1 MLAPF
6 ITTSAQSGN
15 HQKSWWPTAS
25 SRPLPLPSLKSHGNS
40 WGESC
45 TTLGGQHSTEPFL
58 PGLNSRYSGKTRK
71 IHVLNQSKSVT
82 WSSQARSFCFSG
94 GTYLTHKKPKGSCGS
109 VMAISW
115 CSGSHSS
122 GSENMNRLVC
132 HYVSARC
139 TLHLFPSILICTRNA
154 FRLKRSTMTTRI
166 QISSC
171 TFKDRCV
178 FAGKYDYWLPPIS
191 LPKWNKNSEVGSA
204 CDSNAHKNTTFSTAC
219 RQTGQL

>member
-6 ITTSAQSGN
+6 ITTSDQSGN
-15 HQKSWWPTAS
+15 HQKSWEPNS
-25 SRPLPLPSLKSHGNS
+25 QQPSLPSLKSHGNS

-58 PGLNSRYSGKTRK
+58 PGLDSRYSRKTRK

-94 GTYLTHKKPKGSCGS
+94 GTYLTHKKPKGKGF
-109 VMAISW
+109 VW
-115 CSGSHSS
+115 LRLWRSHDAQAVVAQ
-122 GSENMNRLVC
+122 RTW
-132 HYVSARC
+132 

-166 QISSC
+166 Q
-171 TFKDRCV
+171 
-178 FAGKYDYWLPPIS
+178 
-191 LPKWNKNSEVGSA
+191 WNKNRDVGSA
-204 CDSNAHKNTTFSTAC
+204 CDSNAH
-219 RQTGQL
+219 